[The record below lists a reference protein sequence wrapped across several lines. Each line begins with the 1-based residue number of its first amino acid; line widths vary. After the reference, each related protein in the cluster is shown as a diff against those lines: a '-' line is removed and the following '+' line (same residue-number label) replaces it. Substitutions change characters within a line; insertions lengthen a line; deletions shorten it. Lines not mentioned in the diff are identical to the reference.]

1 MKNVFLFSI
10 LISLFFIACENDPTS
25 PPIPP
30 ESTTVKIKSLINNEA
45 VYDSLYLDIEITG
58 IENIVK
64 VVAIIDGKPEVE
76 IYSPPYQIMFKPY
89 DYYNYYYFAD
99 SSKHNVYVKVYTNN
113 DEITYQSDVIYFI
126 YYRFSI
132 TSLTVNHLDNGSVSL
147 NWEDNISSLDTYII
161 EGKKGN
167 EPYSILDQVSPSENQ
182 YIVTGL
188 DTNFTYSFR
197 IKALKDTNYTY
208 SREVKIVSVIGNIE
222 LIDAVTEGSSYM
234 SRIIFNNDSTVFY
247 TTDNNGYKII
257 KWDAVTRRVIDR
269 INTNDYSNYP
279 SLALIENK
287 NLIAM
292 YSDYYIKIF
301 RLDNGQLVKTLNLDY
316 SSSSRKIAYVQVTN
330 RLYAG
335 QNSSLFCYD
344 ANNDFAC
351 IDTISSNT
359 IGSIL
364 VYYDKLIISD
374 SYGII
379 KMVDSYTNS
388 TIRTNYFYNGI
399 YSICLNTSRNEVL
412 ISSGNY
418 GLYSLDIN
426 TLIEK
431 ESFSTNYYY
440 SRIDYYKNY
449 IIGYYSSNLNTYNRD
464 LQRNTM
470 SNSYNFY
477 VNDYLID
484 NRRGL
489 ILSTYDNQ
497 VRTYK
502 FVTKWIDVSTSYY

>member
-1 MKNVFLFSI
+1 M
-10 LISLFFIACENDPTS
+10 
-25 PPIPP
+25 
-30 ESTTVKIKSLINNEA
+30 
-45 VYDSLYLDIEITG
+45 
-58 IENIVK
+58 
-64 VVAIIDGKPEVE
+64 
-76 IYSPPYQIMFKPY
+76 
-89 DYYNYYYFAD
+89 
-99 SSKHNVYVKVYTNN
+99 
-113 DEITYQSDVIYFI
+113 
-126 YYRFSI
+126 
-132 TSLTVNHLDNGSVSL
+132 
-147 NWEDNISSLDTYII
+147 
-161 EGKKGN
+161 
-167 EPYSILDQVSPSENQ
+167 
-182 YIVTGL
+182 
-188 DTNFTYSFR
+188 
-197 IKALKDTNYTY
+197 
-208 SREVKIVSVIGNIE
+208 
-222 LIDAVTEGSSYM
+222 IDAVTEGSSYM

-247 TTDNNGYKII
+247 TTDNSGYKII

-351 IDTISSNT
+351 IDTISGNT
-359 IGSIL
+359 IESIL

-388 TIRTNYFYNGI
+388 IIRTNYFYNNI

-449 IIGYYSSNLNTYNRD
+449 IIGYYSSNLNAYNRD

-470 SNSYNFY
+470 NSSNNFY
-477 VNDYLID
+477 VNNYLID

-502 FVTKWIDVSTSYY
+502 FVTKWVDVSTSYY